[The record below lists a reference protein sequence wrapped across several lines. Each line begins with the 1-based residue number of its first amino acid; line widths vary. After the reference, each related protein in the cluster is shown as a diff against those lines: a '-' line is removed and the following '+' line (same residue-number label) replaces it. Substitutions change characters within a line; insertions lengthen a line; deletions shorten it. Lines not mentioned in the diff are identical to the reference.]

1 MTTFFRTLH
10 CLKGQ
15 SSFSGQHQEIPDDP
29 EKFWSVDN
37 PNFYMGQMTTPIF
50 TWVKNAKFA
59 LNFRPHWLLR
69 SPAFRNGAKIFL
81 NFVSI
86 DDSPIWHMFS
96 LNLMQF
102 GPCPSE
108 KSCVGMEPS
117 ERRAEKIC

>member
-59 LNFRPHWLLR
+59 LNFRPHLAFEVARVSKR
-69 SPAFRNGAKIFL
+69 SKNIFKL
-81 NFVSI
+81 CK
-86 DDSPIWHMFS
+86 H
-96 LNLMQF
+96 
-102 GPCPSE
+102 
-108 KSCVGMEPS
+108 
-117 ERRAEKIC
+117 R